1 VPADEPRLPRLPP
14 AALSPEARALL
25 KSQVPSA
32 GELWTPALK
41 DQLAGLRSP
50 ALEAQLA
57 GLRSPELQAMLL
69 TPESWPLPVIEFK
82 HRQLLERRQAI
93 EALERQRDGI
103 ERKIASERQAAR
115 AIEAELARAGRMLD
129 PSGAT
134 SPPTKTPSPDPSA
147 STLAAATPAPQPVEH
162 SPRALVGRFLDES
175 PMRGASAAWIRE
187 AMGGTVDGSAPASDS
202 WIGKEAARLG
212 RKLNAP
218 SESTIQRELNE
229 RQASVSEP

>member
-1 VPADEPRLPRLPP
+1 LPKDDLGLPRLLP
-14 AALSPEARALL
+14 AALSPEVRALL
-25 KSQVPSA
+25 KSQNDQLTGLGALLKSQNDQLTGLGTLLPPTRWSHAVI
-32 GELWTPALK
+32 ALK
-41 DQLAGLRSP
+41 Q
-50 ALEAQLA
+50 
-57 GLRSPELQAMLL
+57 
-69 TPESWPLPVIEFK
+69 
-82 HRQLLERRQAI
+82 RQLVERRQAI
-93 EALERQRDGI
+93 EALERQRDAI